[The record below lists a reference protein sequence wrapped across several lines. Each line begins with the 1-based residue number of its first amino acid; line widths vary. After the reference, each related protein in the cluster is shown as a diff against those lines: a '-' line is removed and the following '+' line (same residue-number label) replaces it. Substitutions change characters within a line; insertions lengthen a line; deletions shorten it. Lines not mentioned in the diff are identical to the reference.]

1 MSGSVDEVVSLQ
13 EAADMLGVHYMTAY
27 RYMRQGQLQ
36 ARKEAGVWKVAVTE
50 LERFRDGAQREVQ
63 PSGAGVGRK
72 SAPWSDRLEARLL
85 AGDMNGAWGIIET
98 CIDGGAEVDEVYL
111 DVISPAMQSIGHRWN
126 AGEID
131 IFLEHR
137 ATGITGRIVARLGA
151 RCSRRGRSRGT
162 VVVGGP
168 RGETHALPISMLA
181 DVVRLAG
188 FDVCDLGANTPT
200 ESFIAAAVES
210 DSVVAVGVS
219 VTYRESLDAAAETV
233 AALHNT
239 LGDAVPVFVGG
250 FAIASDDDAMAIGAD
265 GWAADARAFVGQL
278 DAMMKRKSEG
288 KSAGSS
294 VRSKGKSAG

>member
-1 MSGSVDEVVSLQ
+1 MSDSSEGVVSLQ
-13 EAADMLGVHYMTAY
+13 EAADILGVHYMTAY

-36 ARKEAGVWKVAVTE
+36 ARKEGGVWKVAVAD
-50 LERFRDGAQREVQ
+50 LEQFRNGAQREPQ
-63 PSGAGVGRK
+63 ATGAGSGRR

-85 AGDMNGAWGIIET
+85 AGDMNGAWSIVET

-137 ATGITGRIVARLGA
+137 ATGITSRIVARLGA
-151 RCSRRGRSRGT
+151 RCTRRGRSRGT

-168 RGETHALPISMLA
+168 RGETHALPISMLS
-181 DVVRLAG
+181 DIVRLAG
-188 FDVCDLGANTPT
+188 FEVCDLGANTPT

-210 DSVVAVGVS
+210 DAVVAVGVS

-250 FAIASDDDAMAIGAD
+250 FAITSDEDAMAVGAD
-265 GWAADARAFVGQL
+265 GWAADARAFVEQL
-278 DAMMKRKSEG
+278 NTQLKRKGKGSAAQG
-288 KSAGSS
+288 KSAG
-294 VRSKGKSAG
+294 